1 MSRTDAQA
9 RAEDVARAAYG
20 KLIAMLA
27 SRTGDII
34 AAEDALADAFVAALK
49 TWPERGI
56 PDKPEAWLL
65 TVAKN
70 RRIDQARR
78 DARLVIT
85 DEAND
90 MADAQA
96 IEPDDTQLDER
107 LKLLFVCAHPAIDA
121 TIRTPLMLQTVLGLE
136 AEQIAKAFLVKPA
149 TMAQRLVRAKKK
161 IKTAGIPFVVPEPD
175 AYPER
180 MGAVLE
186 AVYGAYSVDWLEG
199 DGDISHEAFFLSNI
213 LAQLAPEDA
222 ETLGLTALIGFIEAR
237 RDARISDGVLV
248 PVPEQDT
255 NLWDN
260 DLIER
265 SVSVLTQASLKRAPR
280 RMPGRFQL
288 EAAIQAVH
296 AARSVTG
303 KTDWRALSQLYAG
316 LMKAYPSIGGAVSRA
331 AVVAEDAG
339 PLEGLKMLDVIQ
351 FDGVNEYQPFHAV
364 RAHCLALLGQTADAA
379 EAYANAVALCTDRPS
394 ELWLEKKISDLRKK
408 WCDLSIGEVGL
419 RRVGRREEKLFQP
432 TQKRTTPMTI
442 VFTIASII
450 AAIALVALLL
460 PRKVVVTR
468 QANIAMRPEDVIS
481 RVASTDGFQTF
492 NPYCTTDPDL
502 QITPFG
508 PAAGIGSGFR
518 FEGKEGKGTQ
528 TVTDVTATC
537 VTHLIDLG
545 AMGKPVQTIE
555 VVAQGEGSLVIWTVT
570 SDMGFNPVFRIFGLF
585 MDRMLGKTYELGLKN
600 IASLA

>member
-1 MSRTDAQA
+1 MSKTDAQV

-85 DEAND
+85 DKAND

-96 IEPDDTQLDER
+96 SEPQDTELDER
-107 LKLLFVCAHPAIDA
+107 LKLLFVCAHPAIDEGV
-121 TIRTPLMLQTVLGLE
+121 RTPLMLQTVLGLE
-136 AEQIAKAFLVKPA
+136 AEQIAKAYLVKSA

-161 IKTAGIPFVVPEPD
+161 IKTAGIPFVVPEPE

-180 MGAVLE
+180 MEAVLE

-213 LAQLAPEDA
+213 LAELAPEDA

-237 RDARISDGVLV
+237 RDARLSDGVLV
-248 PVPEQDT
+248 PVPEQDVD
-255 NLWDN
+255 LWDSQ
-260 DLIER
+260 LIER
-265 SVSVLTQASLKRAPR
+265 SVSLLTLASLKRTSNSL
-280 RMPGRFQL
+280 PGRFQL
-288 EAAIQAVH
+288 EAAIQSVH

-316 LMKAYPSIGGAVSRA
+316 LMQAYPSIGGAVSRA

-339 PLEGLKMLDVIQ
+339 PAEGLKMLNVIQ
-351 FDGVNEYQPFHAV
+351 YDGLQDYQPYHAV
-364 RAHCLALLGQTADAA
+364 RAHCLAALGRTADAA
-379 EAYANAVALCTDRPS
+379 EAYAKACSLCADRPS
-394 ELWLEKKISDLRKK
+394 QLWLEKKITDLRKK
-408 WCDLSIGEVGL
+408 MS
-419 RRVGRREEKLFQP
+419 
-432 TQKRTTPMTI
+432 
-442 VFTIASII
+442 
-450 AAIALVALLL
+450 
-460 PRKVVVTR
+460 
-468 QANIAMRPEDVIS
+468 
-481 RVASTDGFQTF
+481 
-492 NPYCTTDPDL
+492 
-502 QITPFG
+502 
-508 PAAGIGSGFR
+508 
-518 FEGKEGKGTQ
+518 
-528 TVTDVTATC
+528 
-537 VTHLIDLG
+537 
-545 AMGKPVQTIE
+545 
-555 VVAQGEGSLVIWTVT
+555 
-570 SDMGFNPVFRIFGLF
+570 
-585 MDRMLGKTYELGLKN
+585 
-600 IASLA
+600 